1 MTDPF
6 HRLGGL
12 TARVGAALVVAGGV
26 TLVAAGL
33 LAFTGPATGT
43 GPGGSATASPP
54 ASTTAS
60 PGDSGGPTS
69 TGTGSGSPS
78 ATPTPSGSAGA
89 GVPTRV
95 VMPALRIDIGVY
107 PSDYPGGV
115 SYPLCDVAQYF
126 VPTANNAG
134 EKLGLPGELGHTV
147 YIYAHAR
154 VGMFLPLLTRSMI
167 DDGASM
173 LGDVVQVYTSDGHVY
188 LYEVFQVKRHTRDF
202 SLASQVGPT
211 AQWLILQTSE
221 GPNYT
226 YPKLQLAADLLT
238 VQPADAAAITPSTTP
253 APTCPGN

>member
-6 HRLGGL
+6 HRLGDL
-12 TARVGAALVVAGGV
+12 TARVGAALLVAGGV

-33 LAFTGPATGT
+33 LAFTGPAAGT
-43 GPGGSATASPP
+43 GPGGSATASPSVP
-54 ASTTAS
+54 TTGT
-60 PGDSGGPTS
+60 PGDSGGPTPS
-69 TGTGSGSPS
+69 SSGSGGPS
-78 ATPTPSGSAGA
+78 ASPTASGLGGA

-107 PSDYPGGV
+107 PSDYPGGL

-126 VPTANNAG
+126 VPTASNAG
-134 EKLGLPGELGHTV
+134 EKLGLPGQAGHTT

-154 VGMFLPLLTRSMI
+154 GGMFLPLLTQSLI
-167 DDGASM
+167 DAGASM

-202 SLASQVGPT
+202 SLAAQVGPT

-238 VQPADAAAITPSTTP
+238 VQAADAAAITPSTTP